1 MIITDHKLIKC
12 IIPLKI
18 TISLLLDMPERN
30 EFKAF
35 VKINEDLKKGL
46 EDIKNGYYHQAEKR
60 LKELLQV

>member
-1 MIITDHKLIKC
+1 M
-12 IIPLKI
+12 
-18 TISLLLDMPERN
+18 SDMPERN